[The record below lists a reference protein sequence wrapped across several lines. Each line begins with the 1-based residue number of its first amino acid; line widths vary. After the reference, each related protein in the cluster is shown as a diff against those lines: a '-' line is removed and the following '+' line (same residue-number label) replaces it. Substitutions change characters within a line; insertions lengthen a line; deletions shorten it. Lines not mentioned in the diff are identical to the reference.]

1 MFLDA
6 GAIIGIILAVA
17 FGIAFFANLIKNDFD
32 L

>member
-17 FGIAFFANLIKNDFD
+17 FGIAFFANLIKKD
-32 L
+32 LDL

>member
-6 GAIIGIILAVA
+6 GAIIGIILGVA
-17 FGIAFFANLIKNDFD
+17 FGIAFFANLIKNDLD